1 MPSAA
6 LGPQVDTEVTN
17 DGREEQG
24 REGKMEGGRDRWMNR
39 EKWAFSSSGKLF
51 LRKEARNN

>member
-6 LGPQVDTEVTN
+6 LGPQVDTELTD
-17 DGREEQG
+17 DGREEGG
-24 REGKMEGGRDRWMNR
+24 REGKMEGGREGWMSR
-39 EKWAFSSSGKLF
+39 EKWAPSSSGKLF